1 MRKFEMT
8 KAEMFAEFIALAEI
22 AERADLVAMANHELE
37 LLAKKASRTSK
48 KSDINEQ
55 LADEI
60 LPILRDAE
68 ISEVTCTELVALVA
82 HESIKST
89 SKMSAVLRK
98 LIDRGDVIREQ
109 VGKKVTFSLA

>member
-8 KAEMFAEFIALAEI
+8 KAEMFAEFIALAEV

-37 LLAKKASRTSK
+37 LLAKKANRTSK
-48 KSDINEQ
+48 KSDANEI
-55 LADEI
+55 LADEV
-60 LPILRDAE
+60 LAVMKEHNASE
-68 ISEVTCTELVALVA
+68 ITCTELVALVA
-82 HESIKST
+82 HESIKNT

>member
-8 KAEMFAEFIALAEI
+8 KKEMFAEVIALATD
-22 AERADLVAMANHELE
+22 ANRDDLVKMLEHEVA
-37 LLAKKASRTSK
+37 LLDKKASRTSK
-48 KSDINEQ
+48 KSDVNEA

-60 LPILRDAE
+60 LPILRENE
-68 ISEVTCTELVALVA
+68 ISEVTCTELVTMVA
-82 HESIKST
+82 HEAIKNT